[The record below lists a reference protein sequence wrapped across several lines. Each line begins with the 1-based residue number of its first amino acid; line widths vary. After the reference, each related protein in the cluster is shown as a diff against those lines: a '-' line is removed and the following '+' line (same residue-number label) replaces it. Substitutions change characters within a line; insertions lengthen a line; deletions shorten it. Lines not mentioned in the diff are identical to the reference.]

1 MSLPTLKS
9 KPPVRE
15 RVLQQAREHLFTFG
29 YSAFTMDKLANA
41 LGMSKK
47 TLYVHFPNKEAIII
61 ATIEAF
67 SAGVRSEAATILRQP
82 RITFVEKLRA
92 LALTMAEK
100 LARLRPEV
108 FRDIQRSAP
117 HIHQHIVEVRRKT
130 LIETFGQ
137 FIEDG
142 QISGA
147 IRDHLNP
154 TFAAEFYMHAMQG
167 MMDAATLERHKLTP
181 AETFDLAIR
190 IFYNGLLT
198 PKGQNE
204 YDQYFP
210 L

>member
-1 MSLPTLKS
+1 
-9 KPPVRE
+9 
-15 RVLQQAREHLFTFG
+15 LFF
-29 YSAFTMDKLANA
+29 FFKQ
-41 LGMSKK
+41 K
-47 TLYVHFPNKEAIII
+47 TAYEIPKRDWSSDVCSSDL
-61 ATIEAF
+61 
-67 SAGVRSEAATILRQP
+67 P

-92 LALTMAEK
+92 LALTMTEK

-117 HIHQHIVEVRRKT
+117 HIHQHIVEIRRQT

-147 IRDHLNP
+147 IRDNLNP

-167 MMDAATLERHKLTP
+167 MMDASTLERQKLTP

-190 IFYNGLLT
+190 ICYNGRLT

-204 YDQYFP
+204 DDKNSP
-210 L
+210 R